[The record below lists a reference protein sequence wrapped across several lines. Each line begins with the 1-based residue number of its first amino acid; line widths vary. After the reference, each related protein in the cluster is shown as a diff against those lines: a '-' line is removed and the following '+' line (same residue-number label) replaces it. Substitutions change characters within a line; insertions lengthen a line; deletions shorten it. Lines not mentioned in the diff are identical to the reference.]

1 MRRPKKRQLSVFLL
15 SFLDIMA
22 GGFGAV
28 VLIFLI
34 VDHNTVKTVET
45 ATQQQLAQVR
55 LLDWEQKQGE
65 ERLADIRERV
75 GILKLQ
81 IADARERVENLEL
94 EVDEKLEEV
103 EEVERQALDQSET
116 VVQLQSE
123 IETDE
128 TELERIQR
136 LIQSR
141 DPSTIEIA
149 GQGDRQYLTGLF
161 LGGNR
166 IVIALDSS
174 ASMLHDSI
182 VNVLILRSHDVEAQL
197 NSKKWIQAVDIV
209 EWLVA
214 NVPRESQMQVAKYDK
229 DATLLVDDGDW
240 HDATDGPALVKTIDL
255 LRNSPPANG
264 TDLQSLFRL
273 IGKMDPLPDNVFL
286 ITDGLPTL
294 DDSNASRRRTTIKG
308 VDRERLFLRA
318 LGDLPA
324 GITVNVILLPFE
336 GDPWAA
342 GYYWALAHNTSGTF
356 MTPSKDWP

>member
-1 MRRPKKRQLSVFLL
+1 MRRSKKRQLSVFLL

-34 VDHNTVKTVET
+34 VDHNTVRTEET
-45 ATQQQLAQVR
+45 ANQEQLAQVR
-55 LLDWEQKQGE
+55 HLDWQQEQGE
-65 ERLADIRERV
+65 KQLADIRELV
-75 GILKLQ
+75 GNLKLQ
-81 IADARERVENLEL
+81 IADARERVENIQR
-94 EVDEKLEEV
+94 EVDDKLEEV
-103 EEVERQALDQSET
+103 EEIERQALDQSES
-116 VVQLQSE
+116 VEDLKSE

-128 TELERIQR
+128 DELERIQK

-141 DPSTIEIA
+141 DPATIDIA

-166 IVIALDSS
+166 ILIALDSS
-174 ASMLHDSI
+174 ASMLHDNI
-182 VNVLILRSHDVEAQL
+182 VNVAILRNRDTEVQL
-197 NSKKWIQAVDIV
+197 NSKKWNQAVDIV

-214 NVPRESQMQVAKYDK
+214 NVPRESQMQVAKFDK

-240 HDATDGPALVKTIDL
+240 HEATDGPALVKTIDS
-255 LRNSPPANG
+255 LRKSPPANG

-273 IGKMDPLPDNVFL
+273 IARMNPIPDNVFL

-294 DDSNASRRRTTIKG
+294 DDSNASKRRTTVNG
-308 VDRERLFLRA
+308 VQRERLFLRA
-318 LGDLPA
+318 LEDLPA
-324 GITVNVILLPFE
+324 GITVNVIMLSFE
-336 GDPWAA
+336 GDPFAA